1 MITVRSLHFFGLP
14 PPAHRQMS
22 TTISTNGG
30 PSCSN
35 PFLLSC
41 LITYMQKTGGAN
53 FATSFRSDTG
63 IP

>member
-1 MITVRSLHFFGLP
+1 MIAGCSLHFFDTC
-14 PPAHRQMS
+14 PAAQRQMS

-35 PFLLSC
+35 PFQLSC
-41 LITYMQKTGGAN
+41 LTTYLLQTGGAD